1 MSSEMP
7 TGLRII
13 LIEDE
18 PSLVSLYSFGLKKIG
33 QVQTASTK
41 LDALQVLQQQMDSNT
56 KVDVVLLDLILPGD
70 HTAALQFSDRV
81 GFEVLEWI
89 RKQKWYELVPVIV
102 MTNLDSTED
111 RRLAEQLGANGYIVK
126 SNVVPKQII
135 EEIKAVV

>member
-1 MSSEMP
+1 MSSD
-7 TGLRII
+7 TTQSLRII

-18 PSLVSLYSFGLKKIG
+18 PSLVALYSFGLKKLGEIT
-33 QVQTASTK
+33 TASTK
-41 LDALQVLQQQMDSNT
+41 LDAIQALEQAMAAQQ

-70 HTAALQFSDRV
+70 HTAAVKYSDRV

-89 RKQKWYELVPVIV
+89 RQQKYYELVPVIV
-102 MTNLDSTED
+102 MTNLDSSDD

-135 EEIKAVV
+135 EEIKSVL